1 MLSPEETNEQS
12 PMEIKQR
19 RQQRVFNMMKNLQQF
34 HLEDLMQTEM
44 VGRENL
50 DMSEAQIICRICH
63 SAGDEPLVTPCQ
75 CSGSAKYVHAACLLT
90 WFKKAVKNT
99 CELCR
104 CKVAIKKKGKPLAE
118 VSGCITKLLFLD

>member
-1 MLSPEETNEQS
+1 
-12 PMEIKQR
+12 
-19 RQQRVFNMMKNLQQF
+19 MMKNLQQF

-44 VGRENL
+44 VGRESL
-50 DMSEAQIICRICH
+50 DMSEAQVICRICH
-63 SAGDEPLVTPCQ
+63 SAGEEPLVTPCQ

-104 CKVAIKKKGKPLAE
+104 CKVAIKKKGKPFAE
-118 VSGCITKLLFLD
+118 VSI